1 MYSNSGNTSSVALL
15 PRAHLH
21 AAEDDR
27 HVFQRAGGEATAPR
41 HRAQAAGWPGRRAT
55 GRATARAAAAGDAVQ
70 RRRRTVLDRRRLRPV
85 RAHDFERRD
94 AGRCAHLSA
103 DTVAAMRRNQIGA
116 LGVRALKTAQPAL
129 SMDFSFVD
137 DGKDK
142 WGLGFLITSTHVA
155 GKRSAGSVSG
165 AGSTTPTSDR
175 SAARHRRRETQ
186 LLLASL
192 LRK

>member
-1 MYSNSGNTSSVALL
+1 
-15 PRAHLH
+15 
-21 AAEDDR
+21 
-27 HVFQRAGGEATAPR
+27 
-41 HRAQAAGWPGRRAT
+41 
-55 GRATARAAAAGDAVQ
+55 
-70 RRRRTVLDRRRLRPV
+70 
-85 RAHDFERRD
+85 
-94 AGRCAHLSA
+94 
-103 DTVAAMRRNQIGA
+103 MRRNQIGA

-129 SMDFSFVD
+129 SMDFSLVD

-186 LLLASL
+186 VAARFPAAEMSVEPTS
-192 LRK
+192 